1 MHGHNYQLPSKYT
14 FYDFSNQIL
23 LCGQIFL
30 FLAYVP
36 VIVKVY
42 VYSEISFVTMQPF
55 LYAPFIVTYTYQVI
69 KEIWQT
75 RSPNQAGLLVQDKTL
90 LKSHKN
96 NIMKLN
102 MSLLPN
108 WLIVTGFVYVFS
120 YLLCARLDGI
130 TQMSFFIVL
139 IPCWLLL
146 LYVCSYMILVGLA
159 SNNSKVNKGER
170 LILSLFV
177 PLGFLTSTVLA
188 VCYAD
193 GYLKSIKLGY
203 LFLPQLASFL
213 GAYLYARC
221 LVRPSGGRIQ
231 NEPTGRR

>member
-1 MHGHNYQLPSKYT
+1 M
-14 FYDFSNQIL
+14 
-23 LCGQIFL
+23 
-30 FLAYVP
+30 P

-42 VYSEISFVTMQPF
+42 VHSGITFVELQPF
-55 LYAPFIVTYTYQVI
+55 LSAPFILTYTYQMV
-69 KEIWQT
+69 KEVWQT
-75 RSPNQAGLLVQDKTL
+75 RSPVKAGLLAQDKAL
-90 LKSHKN
+90 LRRHRRH
-96 NIMKLN
+96 IAKLN
-102 MSLLPN
+102 VSLLPN
-108 WLIVTGFVYVFS
+108 CLLVTGFVHVFS
-120 YLLCARLDGI
+120 YLLCARLDGQI
-130 TQMSFFIVL
+130 SLSFFVVL

-193 GYLKSIKLGY
+193 GYLDSVKLGY
-203 LFLPQLASFL
+203 LYTPQLASFL

-231 NEPTGRR
+231 NEPTARR